1 MIFLIDRVVKVVAAF
16 FLQNSGMFYTISR
29 EMSGVVTPSAFSV
42 ETVLRVVSSFT
53 TAIAFN
59 VTGVRVFSDH
69 VLALVGRFVGLGL
82 SG

>member
-1 MIFLIDRVVKVVAAF
+1 
-16 FLQNSGMFYTISR
+16 MFYTISR
-29 EMSGVVTPSAFSV
+29 EMSGVVAPSALLV
-42 ETVLRVVSSFT
+42 EAVLGVVSPLA

-59 VTGVRVFSDH
+59 VAGVRVFSDH